1 MQSCVLRVLYTS
13 SVLFLCLK
21 EGARATNRVG
31 RVHSVEGRFVPMGGV
46 GLECRWV
53 RCRGRNVFNRDV
65 LEKDKE
71 GEFTID
77 YRCGS

>member
-31 RVHSVEGRFVPMGGV
+31 CVHSVEGRFVPMGGSWV
-46 GLECRWV
+46 GVQVGALPRAKCIQP
-53 RCRGRNVFNRDV
+53 GRAR
-65 LEKDKE
+65 K
-71 GEFTID
+71 G
-77 YRCGS
+77 

>member
-31 RVHSVEGRFVPMGGV
+31 CVHSVEGRFVPMGGV

-53 RCRGRNVFNRDV
+53 RCRGAKCIQPGRAR
-65 LEKDKE
+65 K
-71 GEFTID
+71 G
-77 YRCGS
+77 

>member
-1 MQSCVLRVLYTS
+1 MQRCVLRVLYTS

-31 RVHSVEGRFVPMGGV
+31 CVHSVEGRFVPMGGV
-46 GLECRWV
+46 GLEC
-53 RCRGRNVFNRDV
+53 RNVFNRDV